1 MKLRLFFDE
10 DVHAGVAVALLKRG
24 HDAVLALEEKRL
36 GLSDEYQL
44 NFATEENRCLVTFNV
59 GDFVRLHN
67 RWIDGGRE
75 HAGIIVS
82 KQLPVGELLR
92 RLLTLL
98 QKESRDSMRGKVRFL

>member
-10 DVHAGVAVALLKRG
+10 DVHAAVAVALRKRG

-36 GLSDEYQL
+36 GLSDESQL

-92 RLLTLL
+92 RLLALL
-98 QKESRDSMRGKVRFL
+98 QKKSGDSMRGQVRFL